1 MTRSDILEY
10 LGGQFAALEKE
21 SGQGIFDDAS
31 GYKLPIDA
39 TMRRV
44 GVLEANLATGTVADT
59 LNEAAYAVAE
69 YHALRRFRFLIATR
83 IDYPAEKMMA
93 RTQLFSQID
102 ALLKEAA
109 DRASTF
115 GYGVVTASD
124 YGLFTL
130 GLDIYEPEATV

>member
-1 MTRSDILEY
+1 MTRDDIAEY
-10 LGGQFAALEKE
+10 LHNQFAALEE
-21 SGQGIFDDAS
+21 EAGQGLFDDTE

-39 TMRRV
+39 TLRRL
-44 GVLEANLATGTVADT
+44 GVAESSIAAGTLADT
-59 LNEAAYAVAE
+59 LSEATYAVAE

-102 ALLKEAA
+102 ALLKEASE
-109 DRASTF
+109 RASTL

-124 YGLFTL
+124 YQFITL
-130 GLDIYEPEATV
+130 ALDYLEPEAV